1 MNLYKLIYFILA
13 VIFAKCKNTMRVA
26 SASPTTTLFSKYPS
40 LNVPCGG
47 ILTEK
52 HGILQTPNF
61 PNPFNVPIS
70 CVWIIDA
77 SSFWGSPNA
86 SIFVYLTQ
94 QYVLSGLSFKEYMY
108 YRLVLVG
115 LSHKFA
121 LIILS
126 CLLATVTT
134 SKCPAR
140 WRRSLKEENV
150 TRTASVQSN
159 SPFLEIKFQLDNLF
173 GTHLRVMDHLL
184 DVYGFNITYEVD
196 TPKSY
201 QCNSMRCSFL
211 GDCLATQNF
220 S

>member
-26 SASPTTTLFSKYPS
+26 SASTMVFSKYPS
-40 LNVPCGG
+40 PATPCGG
-47 ILTEK
+47 SLTEK
-52 HGILQTPNF
+52 QGIIQTPNF

-77 SSFWGSPNA
+77 SNFWGSPNA

-94 QYVLSGLSFKEYMY
+94 QYALSGLTFKEYMY
-108 YRLVLVG
+108 YSDDFKVP
-115 LSHKFA
+115 SEMET
-121 LIILS
+121 II
-126 CLLATVTT
+126 
-134 SKCPAR
+134 
-140 WRRSLKEENV
+140 KEENA
-150 TRTASVQSN
+150 TRAASVQSN
-159 SPFLEIKFQLDNLF
+159 SPFLEIRFQMDNLY

-196 TPKSY
+196 VPKSY

-211 GDCLATQNF
+211 GKCLATKNYT
-220 S
+220 

>member
-108 YRLVLVG
+108 YRLVLAG
-115 LSHKFA
+115 RFHNPT

-126 CLLATVTT
+126 CLLATVRT

-140 WRRSLKEENV
+140 WRRSLRRKTLLGLHQFNP
-150 TRTASVQSN
+150 TR
-159 SPFLEIKFQLDNLF
+159 LF
-173 GTHLRVMDHLL
+173 
-184 DVYGFNITYEVD
+184 
-196 TPKSY
+196 
-201 QCNSMRCSFL
+201 
-211 GDCLATQNF
+211 
-220 S
+220 

>member
-26 SASPTTTLFSKYPS
+26 SASTVFSKYPS
-40 LNVPCGG
+40 TANPCGG

-52 HGILQTPNF
+52 QGIIQTPNF

-77 SSFWGSPNA
+77 STFWGSPNA
-86 SIFVYLTQ
+86 SIFIYLTQ
-94 QYVLSGLSFKEYMY
+94 QYVLSGLTFKEYMY
-108 YRLVLVG
+108 YSDDFKVPSEMETIV
-115 LSHKFA
+115 
-121 LIILS
+121 
-126 CLLATVTT
+126 
-134 SKCPAR
+134 
-140 WRRSLKEENV
+140 KEENA

-159 SPFLEIKFQLDNLF
+159 SPFLEIRFQSDNLY

-184 DVYGFNITYEVD
+184 DVYGFNITYEVGI
-196 TPKSY
+196 PKSY

-211 GDCLATQNF
+211 GNCFATKNY

>member
-26 SASPTTTLFSKYPS
+26 SASTVFSKYPS
-40 LNVPCGG
+40 PVIPCGG

-52 HGILQTPNF
+52 QGIMQTPNF
-61 PNPFNVPIS
+61 PNPFHVPIS

-77 SSFWGSPNA
+77 SLFWGSPNA

-94 QYVLSGLSFKEYMY
+94 LYALSGLTFKEYMY
-108 YRLVLVG
+108 YSEDFKVPSEMETIV
-115 LSHKFA
+115 
-121 LIILS
+121 
-126 CLLATVTT
+126 
-134 SKCPAR
+134 
-140 WRRSLKEENV
+140 KEENA

-159 SPFLEIKFQLDNLF
+159 SPFLEIRFQLDNLY
-173 GTHLRVMDHLL
+173 GTQLRVMDHLL
-184 DVYGFNITYEVD
+184 DVFGFNITYEVD

-211 GDCLATQNF
+211 GDCFATKNY